1 MLDKRQWSTGVSVA
15 LSVGAVVWICSTLA
29 DLDKRTTLI
38 ACKGEESNK
47 QIRKNQEYINLVLK
61 NIVKENVVTWDN
73 SEGKKNAR

>member
-15 LSVGAVVWICSTLA
+15 LSVGAVVWICSTLV

-38 ACKGEESNK
+38 AFKVEESNK
-47 QIRKNQEYINLVLK
+47 QIRKNLVLK